1 MTDLDSLLS
10 RQLSFKATYR
20 QKLSN
25 HLPMALTALSKL
37 GADHNTLEAFYEFYA
52 PNLVERES
60 AERLGNFES
69 ALGKEHSGR
78 FDFFREQIFLRG
90 QSTVLR
96 TFVPTLNQGVAAA
109 AFHGVIRTAYA
120 LLNQHEGELASALDA
135 WSEAH
140 WTHKF
145 DFKIDIFESANALNE
160 LALEKPDAP
169 LIDDRIQQ
177 VLANPKF
184 QKALVKSERGV
195 KTKKLLD
202 FAMRAYFASGGHFT
216 ALHMLT
222 GVHAFVIVD
231 EALQNQGLFLDATP
245 CISALLAAYVTIGSP
260 SVDVEIDEPSYS
272 FDDIKD
278 EALQS
283 KDDHTI
289 KFVFSCIDLHQR
301 ALLKSGANDALRTLA
316 GMHVFKS

>member
-10 RQLSFKATYR
+10 RQLTFKATYR

-37 GADHNTLEAFYEFYA
+37 GADENTLDAFYDFYS
-52 PNLVERES
+52 PHLVERGA
-60 AERLGNFES
+60 AERLGDFDS

-96 TFVPTLNQGVAAA
+96 TFVPTLNKGVAAA

-120 LLNQHEGELASALDA
+120 LLAKHDGELASALDA

-140 WTHKF
+140 WTHKS
-145 DFKIDIFESANALNE
+145 DSKIDIFESASALCE
-160 LALEKPDAP
+160 ASLDKPDAP
-169 LIDDRIQQ
+169 LIDERIQM

-184 QKALVKSERGV
+184 QEALVKSERTP

-202 FAMRAYFASGGHFT
+202 FALRAYHASGGHFT
-216 ALHMLT
+216 ALHMVT

-231 EALQNQGLFLDATP
+231 EALQNEGLFLDATP
-245 CISALLAAYVTIGSP
+245 CVNALLAAYVTIGAP
-260 SVDVEIDEPSYS
+260 NIDVEIPEPSYS
-272 FDDIKD
+272 FDDIKT
-278 EALQS
+278 EALNS

-289 KFVFSCIDLHQR
+289 KFVYSCIDLHER
-301 ALLKSGANDALRTLA
+301 ALLKSNANDALRFLA
-316 GMHVFKS
+316 ASKVFKS